1 MTLFLTKESISSYMQ
16 VLFLL
21 NKNVDVISKGR
32 RTSDSIKCMPFNGDM
47 DDGLVIG

>member
-1 MTLFLTKESISSYMQ
+1 
-16 VLFLL
+16 
-21 NKNVDVISKGR
+21 VDVISKGR